1 MNISLEQILP
11 ADFSNRSRVWI
22 YQSNRLL
29 SMQEALTLEQLFAD
43 FVQNWKSH
51 GTPVKGYA
59 NLIFGQFIVIM
70 ADETQAEVS
79 GCSTDYSVHF
89 IKQLEKQFNI
99 QLFDRQMLAFFIKE
113 KVELLPLSQIE
124 YAIEKGFINEE
135 TIYFNNLVYTK
146 QELLENW
153 MIPAGKSWLGK
164 RYFKTETSHS

>member
-11 ADFSNRSRVWI
+11 TNFSNHSRVWI
-22 YQSNRLL
+22 YQSSRLL

-89 IKQLEKQFNI
+89 IKQIEKQFNI

-113 KVELLPLSQIE
+113 KIELLPLSQIE
-124 YAIEKGFINEE
+124 YAIEKGFITEA

-164 RYFKTETSHS
+164 RYFKTKTAHS